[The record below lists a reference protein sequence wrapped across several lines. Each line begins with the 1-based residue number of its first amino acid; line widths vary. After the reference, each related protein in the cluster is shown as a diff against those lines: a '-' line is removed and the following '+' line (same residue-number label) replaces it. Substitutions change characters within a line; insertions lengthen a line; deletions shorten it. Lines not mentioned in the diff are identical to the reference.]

1 MSRANKAQ
9 KSTYSDPIYLFICN
23 ENRPNV
29 HSEIKE
35 TIKIYRKV
43 HAKESHVTQK
53 HCRAVRDS
61 VPAVDSVVR
70 SVCLFRKKAVRFSRK
85 QVGLF

>member
-9 KSTYSDPIYLFICN
+9 KSTYSDPIYLFIRN

-35 TIKIYRKV
+35 TIKIYEKV
-43 HAKESHVTQK
+43 HAKESHVIQK
-53 HCRAVRDS
+53 HCRAVRDL
-61 VPAVDSVVR
+61 VPAVGSVVQKKGR
-70 SVCLFRKKAVRFSRK
+70 SFQS
-85 QVGLF
+85 